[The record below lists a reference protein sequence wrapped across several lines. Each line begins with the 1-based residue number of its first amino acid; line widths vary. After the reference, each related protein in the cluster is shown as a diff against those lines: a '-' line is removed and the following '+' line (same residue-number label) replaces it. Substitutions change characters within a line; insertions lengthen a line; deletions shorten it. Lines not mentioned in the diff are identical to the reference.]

1 MRSQYREVSM
11 SNFESAI
18 NGLAVLLLIII
29 SMVFSEGSLEIRRAI
44 CGEPL
49 TLESEVIWEAKMKM
63 GPYRDYDLDGLKL
76 FVIVDGKR
84 LRLHYRGEVY
94 E

>member
-1 MRSQYREVSM
+1 M
-11 SNFESAI
+11 SNMNS
-18 NGLAVLLLIII
+18 VLLGLV
-29 SMVFSEGSLEIRRAI
+29 VFFMILLLLLFPEMSWYQWESIQE
-44 CGEPL
+44 EPL